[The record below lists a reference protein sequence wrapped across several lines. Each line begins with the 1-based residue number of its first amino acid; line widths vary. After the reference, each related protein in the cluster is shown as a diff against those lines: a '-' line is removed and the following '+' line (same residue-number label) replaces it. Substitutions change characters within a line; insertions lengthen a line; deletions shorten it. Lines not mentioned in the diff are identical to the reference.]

1 MCVVTWQYKSKTL
14 SPRWLEQF
22 DLYMYDDQTN
32 QLEITV
38 FDHDVSGRDDFMG
51 RYHTTR
57 TCTRD
62 VRPRTTTRYVII
74 AATAFISCDL

>member
-1 MCVVTWQYKSKTL
+1 MIGVITLQYKTKTL

-51 RYHTTR
+51 RYARSTFM
-57 TCTRD
+57 
-62 VRPRTTTRYVII
+62 RPFLYFR
-74 AATAFISCDL
+74 

>member
-1 MCVVTWQYKSKTL
+1 MRVDVVAAMQYKCKTL
-14 SPRWLEQF
+14 NPRWLEQF

-51 RYHTTR
+51 R
-57 TCTRD
+57 
-62 VRPRTTTRYVII
+62 
-74 AATAFISCDL
+74 

>member
-1 MCVVTWQYKSKTL
+1 MSRRRRHQSWAVWSQSLVSANGWSKKWKWPIGVVTLQYKNKTL
-14 SPRWLEQF
+14 SPLWLEQF

-51 RYHTTR
+51 R
-57 TCTRD
+57 
-62 VRPRTTTRYVII
+62 
-74 AATAFISCDL
+74 

>member
-1 MCVVTWQYKSKTL
+1 MTQYKSKTL
-14 SPRWLEQF
+14 NPRWLEQF

-51 RYHTTR
+51 RSVCNSDTR
-57 TCTRD
+57 VSTCNTR
-62 VRPRTTTRYVII
+62 VETCRNR
-74 AATAFISCDL
+74 

>member
-1 MCVVTWQYKSKTL
+1 LQTACDGCGVVAQYKSKTL
-14 SPRWLEQF
+14 NPRWLEQF

-51 RYHTTR
+51 RSV
-57 TCTRD
+57 TCTQWR
-62 VRPRTTTRYVII
+62 I
-74 AATAFISCDL
+74 